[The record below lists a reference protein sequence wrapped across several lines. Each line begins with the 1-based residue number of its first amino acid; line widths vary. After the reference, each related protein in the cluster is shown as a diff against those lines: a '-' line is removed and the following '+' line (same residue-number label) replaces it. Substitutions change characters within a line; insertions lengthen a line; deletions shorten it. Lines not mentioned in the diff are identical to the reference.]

1 MNDFLSR
8 SAIFLCVLR
17 MIIYAV
23 ESKKTADISEA
34 SASDNPAPSQS
45 EQEQVS
51 MTLSVYRTHIFAA
64 LYMIL
69 NDVTSF
75 KEKQEAENV
84 VERTDDTPENVADTA
99 ESSVKLN
106 VEDDSSG
113 IVAEGIVDKQN
124 TDNPESTDDHPEGSN
139 ASNEPALTAPESN
152 EKGDSGEQQLEG
164 QTPNPDSA
172 APAEELKKD
181 EVQKSKKKG
190 RKGKQQLKE
199 GKGTDSSASI
209 EKLKKDEVQKSKK
222 KGSKGKQQSKEGKET
237 DNAASTEE
245 LKNEELQKSKNK
257 GDDSEHQSK
266 EGKGTD
272 SAASTEELK
281 NEELQRSKNKG
292 DDSEHQSKEGKGT
305 DSAASTEE
313 LEKEESQHA
322 AGSSDV
328 EPEQSASAATVEQIE
343 AQGSS
348 SADIEVT
355 SSKQGHKSHQEEK
368 TPQHTDQEESILN
381 KLAGASQKVLEL
393 NFSSLPGP
401 SDVIVYKEPP
411 GAAYVLTSPALLL
424 AM

>member
-272 SAASTEELK
+272 SAASTEEL
-281 NEELQRSKNKG
+281 
-292 DDSEHQSKEGKGT
+292 
-305 DSAASTEE
+305 
-313 LEKEESQHA
+313 EKEESQHA